1 MVRRCRFPLTLYER
15 SAHNFSNIQG
25 YLWAHTIFVPVQ
37 IQFLWQP
44 VPHSRETNETKTEKI
59 NGRYCLNMGT
69 HSVLV
74 GTRHL
79 SYSCTCFFCSLHL
92 LDWNDGTRTFAHT
105 HIRSARTLSAVA
117 DYLSYLYTHT
127 CTSSRKNVVC
137 FFLLFILLTKC
148 ECAYSEIAIDRNLRE
163 WIKKRQ
169 TTTTAHTAQQRFKY

>member
-127 CTSSRKNVVC
+127 RTSARKNVVC
-137 FFLLFILLTKC
+137 FFC
-148 ECAYSEIAIDRNLRE
+148 YSFFWPNASVRIRR
-163 WIKKRQ
+163 
-169 TTTTAHTAQQRFKY
+169 